1 MNLSDIHT
9 LYAYNNWANVRMF
22 SVLEKLNVEQ
32 FDAPVQSS
40 FPSIRESVFHIL
52 AAEWIWLKRWKG
64 EPPRASQPVKA
75 VSWEVWKGVR
85 SGGAAPPQQLSTLGE
100 LRAFCDAIE
109 QERQEYLQE
118 LNEAALQ
125 AALSYTDLSGK
136 PNAQPL
142 AQLMQHVVNH
152 GTYHRGQV
160 TTLLRQ
166 LGAETIGLDMVYF
179 FREQGQKQAASLSSR
194 LTM

>member
-1 MNLSDIHT
+1 MNASDIRT
-9 LYAYNNWANVRMF
+9 LYAYNRWANLRIF
-22 SVLEKLNVEQ
+22 SVLEKLSEQ
-32 FDAPVQSS
+32 QFTAGTQSS

-64 EPPRASQPVKA
+64 EPPRASQPVNA

-85 SGGAAPPQQLSTLGE
+85 SGGEAPPQQLSTVAE

-109 QERQEYLQE
+109 QERQQYLQGLSDAE
-118 LNEAALQ
+118 VQ
-125 AALSYTDLSGK
+125 AVLSYTDLSGK

-142 AQLMQHVVNH
+142 GQLMQHVANH

-166 LGAETIGLDMVYF
+166 AGAQTIGLDMVLY
-179 FREQGQKQAASLSSR
+179 FREQGQQKTS
-194 LTM
+194 